1 MGQSHRG
8 ERAWAGITSHRLRHT
23 FAAELREGGADL
35 QTISDL
41 LGHAQLDTTR
51 IYAKARPDWMRQQ
64 IAAHHS
70 GWQRGKNESKKNTRE
85 ILAEMSHRVQRLLEG
100 EAAEANGGK
109 VQNRADLQ
117 VLAEGIYVIGQRT
130 PDRAS
135 KRGCTGQEDCG
146 CKNCTARRRREARE
160 KERRKLGEI
169 RAAMKA
175 RDARMRE
182 QEAAGTGNERPKSWG
197 ENREALN
204 ERERIRQGEKAT
216 PGQVLDAASDN
227 RA

>member
-1 MGQSHRG
+1 
-8 ERAWAGITSHRLRHT
+8 
-23 FAAELREGGADL
+23 
-35 QTISDL
+35 
-41 LGHAQLDTTR
+41 
-51 IYAKARPDWMRQQ
+51 MRVK
-64 IAAHHS
+64 
-70 GWQRGKNESKKNTRE
+70 RNTRE

-160 KERRKLGEI
+160 KREAQNLGEI

-182 QEAAGTGNERPKSWG
+182 QEAAGTEMIETKILA